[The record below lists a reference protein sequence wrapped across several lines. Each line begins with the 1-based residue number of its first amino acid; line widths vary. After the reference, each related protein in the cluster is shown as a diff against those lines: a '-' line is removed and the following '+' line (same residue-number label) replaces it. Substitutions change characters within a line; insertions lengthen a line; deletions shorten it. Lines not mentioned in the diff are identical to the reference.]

1 MTIPL
6 QVAIV
11 GDVSGLV
18 KGLADGNASLGTFAS
33 ALGAI
38 PGPVGAIASAGVAVV
53 GVLGDWT
60 KAASEDATEQ
70 ARLQAAVEASGAAH
84 GDYAAQ
90 VQTAIDAGQA
100 LAFSDTEIRDALV
113 PLVGATHDVGQANQ
127 LLATAQ
133 DVARLSGVSLETA
146 AAAVAKAHDGNATSL
161 AKLVDMNAKG
171 KSATDILTA
180 AQQKAAGQAEAYGTS
195 TEGSMATAN
204 IAFSEVTETIGS
216 AFLPILTE
224 ILPALIPII
233 TSVGKLIG
241 LLVPVL
247 VPAIHV
253 VAEALKIVV
262 GVISGVV
269 DILIKLVTWLGNAI
283 GELGK
288 FLDSINP
295 LKGISLPSLPFTLAA
310 PGGSSAR
317 MGLMPGGLGVGALSG
332 RSGGGGGVTVNV
344 YGGDP
349 RRVTQAVQQGWR
361 HWTDTNGAD
370 APSREF

>member
-1 MTIPL
+1 VTIPI

-18 KGLADGNASLGTFAS
+18 KGIADGNLSLGTFAS

-38 PGPVGAIASAGVAVV
+38 PGPVGAIASSATAVV

-60 KAASEDATEQ
+60 QAASEDAAEQ

-84 GDYAAQ
+84 GDYADQ
-90 VQTAIDAGQA
+90 VNAAIDAGQA
-100 LAFSDTEIRDALV
+100 LAFTDTEIRDALV
-113 PLVGATHDVGQANQ
+113 PLVGVTGDVGEANR

-171 KSATDILTA
+171 LTATEVMTA
-180 AQQKAAGQAEAYGTS
+180 AQEKAAGQADAFGTS
-195 TEGSMATAN
+195 TEGSMAASK

-216 AFLPILTE
+216 AFLPILE
-224 ILPALIPII
+224 EVLPALLPII
-233 TSVGKLIG
+233 QVIGELIG
-241 LLVPVL
+241 LLVPIL
-247 VPAIHV
+247 VPALRLVGQILAI
-253 VAEALKIVV
+253 VAGAIK
-262 GVISGVV
+262 GVV
-269 DILIKLVTWLGNAI
+269 DQLIALVRWVSDAI
-283 GELGK
+283 AAIARFIEK
-288 FLDSINP
+288 FQP
-295 LKGISLPSLPFTLAA
+295 LQDLHLPSIPGLNATTSSSLAL
-310 PGGSSAR
+310 GGPSA
-317 MGLMPGGLGVGALSG
+317 GAYAAT
-332 RSGGGGGVTVNV
+332 GGGGVTVNV

-349 RRVTQAVQQGWR
+349 RRVVAAVREGYR

-370 APSREF
+370 APSRDW